1 MKQKIWKS
9 IKIFWVVIGIFLALN
24 FAFWYTQAL
33 SSQNL
38 GAIFVLAI
46 FIGYSIIALL
56 VYAIITFLIILT
68 KLIIKV
74 IKWMK
79 KKTK

>member
-1 MKQKIWKS
+1 MKQKIWKA
-9 IKIFWVVIGIFLALN
+9 IKIFWVVVGILLALN

-38 GAIFVLAI
+38 GVIIILAI
-46 FIGYSIIALL
+46 FIGYSIIALMA
-56 VYAIITFLIILT
+56 YAAITFLIFLT
-68 KLIIKV
+68 KLIIKI
-74 IKWMK
+74 IKWK